1 MNMNLQSFP
10 EPMTLQQLRFA
21 YTTMIQSICQVDDA
35 LAWLATEFLLDKIR
49 SRPSDDI
56 QVPQYLTVLIDLIK
70 PLSLGPFLGQL
81 LSNIENLILQQPTS
95 AMRTASLKIVFETVS
110 GSAVSDIRR
119 VEAVGWF
126 LNLKQKVET
135 ECTSSVS
142 ASA

>member
-1 MNMNLQSFP
+1 MKNRLQSFP

-21 YTTMIQSICQVDDA
+21 FTTTIQSICQLDDA

-49 SRPSDDI
+49 SSSSDD
-56 QVPQYLTVLIDLIK
+56 VKVSQYLTVLIDLIK
-70 PLSLGPFLGQL
+70 PLSLGPFFGQL
-81 LSNIENLILQQPTS
+81 LSNIENLVLQQPTS

-110 GSAVSDIRR
+110 GSAVSDLRR

-126 LNLKQKVET
+126 LNLKQKVEALSKNST
-135 ECTSSVS
+135 M